1 MHTSGL
7 PPKDQTLKSRHELAR
22 AYGLTSMQL
31 ASILFQS
38 YDKARQ
44 VRLAKQQAESN
55 TTEVPS
61 NA

>member
-1 MHTSGL
+1 
-7 PPKDQTLKSRHELAR
+7 
-22 AYGLTSMQL
+22 MQL

-61 NA
+61 NV